1 MKKVVRGII
10 VLSLVSSIVSA
21 GDYYGGVDFGFGKG
35 SEEWKQT
42 GTTTTNFDFSN
53 TAYGLHVG
61 YKFSENSM
69 IESSFKLL
77 TFDFKESRLPDEDGT
92 QFGVDYLYTFNNIE
106 EKLKPYLG
114 IGLTSNTKDITI
126 QNLNENSIDGLG
138 VKLRGGVYYS
148 LTPKLDLGVE
158 FNYNFISWAEV
169 KDTRDNS
176 ILDISSTFY
185 GLGLNANYKF

>member
-1 MKKVVRGII
+1 MKKI
-10 VLSLVSSIVSA
+10 LTSLVAVSLFSSMASA

-35 SEEWKQT
+35 SKEWKQT
-42 GTTTTNFDFSN
+42 STTTNFDFSN

-61 YKFSENSM
+61 YKLSESSM
-69 IESSFKLL
+69 LESSFKLL
-77 TFDFKESRLPDEDGT
+77 TFDFKESRFTNEDGT
-92 QFGVDYLYTFNNIE
+92 QFGVDYIYTFNNIE

-114 IGLTSNTKDITI
+114 IGLTSNTKDINI
-126 QNLNENSIDGLG
+126 QGLNENSIDGLG

-158 FNYNFISWAEV
+158 LNYNFISWAEV
-169 KDTRDNS
+169 KNTIDNS
-176 ILDISSTFY
+176 TLDISSTFY